1 MKWGVTTRIKS
12 SSYTCILLDF
22 HTVTVQNLNIYNNDA
37 LPPPASYLEIFFTS
51 LYKK

>member
-12 SSYTCILLDF
+12 SSYILLDF

-37 LPPPASYLEIFFTS
+37 LPPPASCLEIFFTS